1 MSWTPSEDPLPG
13 DVRACDAIEQVIVP
27 RARDLGGFSVR
38 RALPAAGRQMVGP
51 FIFFDQMGPAEFL
64 IGTGIDVRPH
74 PHIGLATV
82 TYLFDGE
89 VMHRDSLGSAVAIKP
104 GELNLMSAGAGIV
117 HSERTSAEQRAKG
130 PRLFGIQAW
139 AALPK
144 SHEEGAP
151 AFAHYDAAQLPR
163 IASEG
168 KTVRVVMGDLYGQS
182 SPAAFP
188 HPSFYAEAVL
198 APGAVLPLDADYD
211 ERAIYVVSGESTSP
225 ARHSRL
231 GGCSS
236 SGPATA
242 SRCWQPR
249 RRASS
254 CSAASRW
261 MDRGTSGGTSCRPRR
276 TASTPPRPTGRPSAS
291 ALCRATARSSSRFPK
306 TGRLKCKALRRGAG
320 ALNST
325 AFECAR
331 GSAHL
336 LLGFVLRFLE
346 PAARLID
353 DGVHRRARISTGD
366 RLDQPLERRSDRR

>member
-1 MSWTPSEDPLPG
+1 MSWIPTEDPQPG
-13 DVRACDAIEQVIVP
+13 DHRACDAIEQVIVP

-89 VMHRDSLGSAVAIKP
+89 IMHRDSLGTAVAIKP

-117 HSERTSAEQRAKG
+117 HSERTSPEQRAVG

-144 SHEEGAP
+144 SHEEQAP
-151 AFAHYDAAQLPR
+151 TFAHYDAAKLPR
-163 IASEG
+163 ITGEG
-168 KTVRVVMGDLYGQS
+168 KTVRIVMGDLYGES

-211 ERAIYVVSGESTSP
+211 ERAIYIVSGEIDIAGEAFGGGRLLVFKPGDRISVLATSQ
-225 ARHSRL
+225 ARIILL
-231 GGCSS
+231 GGEPMDGPRHIWWNFVSS
-236 SGPATA
+236 SKDRIDAAKADWKAKRFGSVPGDADEFIPLPDDRPA
-242 SRCWQPR
+242 
-249 RRASS
+249 
-254 CSAASRW
+254 
-261 MDRGTSGGTSCRPRR
+261 
-276 TASTPPRPTGRPSAS
+276 
-291 ALCRATARSSSRFPK
+291 
-306 TGRLKCKALRRGAG
+306 
-320 ALNST
+320 
-325 AFECAR
+325 
-331 GSAHL
+331 
-336 LLGFVLRFLE
+336 
-346 PAARLID
+346 
-353 DGVHRRARISTGD
+353 
-366 RLDQPLERRSDRR
+366 